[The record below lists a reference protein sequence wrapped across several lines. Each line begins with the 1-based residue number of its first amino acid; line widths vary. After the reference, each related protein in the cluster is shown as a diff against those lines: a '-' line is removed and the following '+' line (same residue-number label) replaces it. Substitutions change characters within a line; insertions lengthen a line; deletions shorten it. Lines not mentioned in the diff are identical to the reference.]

1 MVHAIYYV
9 EGYFK
14 ILVEVTLIRKDFIY
28 IGLILVGLVGHF
40 VIVEQVKHQ
49 SSWCDTFFDEFRK
62 GL

>member
-1 MVHAIYYV
+1 M

-14 ILVEVTLIRKDFIY
+14 ILVEVNITRKDFIY
-28 IGLILVGLVGHF
+28 ISLILVGLVGHF

-49 SSWCDTFFDEFRK
+49 SSWCDTFFEEFRK

>member
-1 MVHAIYYV
+1 V

-14 ILVEVTLIRKDFIY
+14 ILVEVDITRKDFIY
-28 IGLILVGLVGHF
+28 ISLILVGLVAHF

-49 SSWCDTFFDEFRK
+49 STWCDTFFEEFRK